1 MLVKYYGL
9 KMSLMFSPGFVATGQ
24 NQQEL
29 IRIIVKEKCKTIA
42 QTQAEAI
49 IKAVKK
55 IECKIETL

>member
-1 MLVKYYGL
+1 
-9 KMSLMFSPGFVATGQ
+9 MSLMFSPGFVATGQ